1 MSEILVITGRSGA
14 GRSQAADDL
23 EDLGWFVVDN
33 LPSSLI
39 EKVAELGRQPGS
51 TIQRLA
57 LVVGSGSHQSDIVD
71 VVRQLR
77 GSGDRVRILY
87 LDASDTELVKRY
99 GATRRRHPMSDEAG
113 GVLEAVQLERQR
125 LEPLKA
131 EADLVI
137 DTTDL
142 NIHQL
147 KALIHKRFGEETDG
161 DAAMRVALVSFGFK
175 HGLPLDVDL
184 VFDVRFLPNPFWV
197 ETLRPLSGTDPEV
210 RDYVLGNELAD
221 PFLAKLDDLLSMLL
235 PAYSAEGKSY
245 LTVAIGCTGGRHR
258 AVAITEELGRR
269 LREHGYTPAIQHRD
283 RDRV

>member
-57 LVVGSGSHQSDIVD
+57 LVVGSGSHQADIVD

-87 LDASDTELVKRY
+87 LDASDNELVKRY

-137 DTTDL
+137 DTSAL

-147 KALIHKRFGEETDG
+147 KALIHKQFGEEAEG
-161 DAAMRVALVSFGFK
+161 DATMRVSLLSFGFK

-197 ETLRPLSGTDPEV
+197 ETLRPLAGTDPEV

-221 PFLAKLDDLLSMLL
+221 PFLAKLDDLLAMLL
-235 PAYSAEGKSY
+235 PAYAAEGKSY

-269 LREHGYTPAIQHRD
+269 LREHGYTPAVQHRD
-283 RDRV
+283 REKV